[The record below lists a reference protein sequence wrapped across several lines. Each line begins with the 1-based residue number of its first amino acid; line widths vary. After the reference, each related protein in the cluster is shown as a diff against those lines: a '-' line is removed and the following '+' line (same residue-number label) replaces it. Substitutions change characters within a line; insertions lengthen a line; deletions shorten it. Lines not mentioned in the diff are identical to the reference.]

1 MKTIRMKKVLNDI
14 FQAGLENARLE
25 VSVTVDGQ
33 TVNIFT
39 SNQVFYEMANNYSG
53 YTACISEIF
62 APTTAAFIAL
72 YSDYRENTKAQLY
85 RAWAALQAEYDPVS
99 NYDMYEEG
107 ADGKKIDKET
117 VTPSGG
123 TKNTQKTYHTG
134 LNSTGNGA
142 EADYVETEVTPL
154 AGAKTE
160 TSRSN
165 TQTMTFDGDSLTGYY
180 EATEHYFKRS
190 GNIGVTESS
199 TMVQHELDLR
209 ARDLLRE
216 WVKGFIDR
224 YCFVV
229 GGEVYD
235 CDCV

>member
-14 FQAGLENARLE
+14 FQAGLANARLE

-39 SNQVFYEMANNYSG
+39 SDQVFYELANNYSG

-62 APTTAAFIAL
+62 TPSTAAFIAL
-72 YSDYRENTKAQLY
+72 YSDYRANTKAQLY
-85 RAWAALQAEYDPVS
+85 RAWAALQAEYNPVN
-99 NYDMYEEG
+99 NYDMVETG
-107 ADGKKIDKET
+107 ADGRKLDTDT

-123 TKNTQKTYHTG
+123 TQTRTYRAG
-134 LNSTGNGA
+134 LNSTGDGVQ
-142 EADYVETEVTPL
+142 ADFVEVTPKE
-154 AGAKTE
+154 GAQ
-160 TSRSN
+160 
-165 TQTMTFDGDSLTGYY
+165 TQTTHGNTKTADFDGTTHSGYY
-180 EATEHYFKRS
+180 EAKEHFFKRS

-199 TMVQHELDLR
+199 TMVLHEVELR
-209 ARDLLRE
+209 KIDLLRE

-229 GGEVYD
+229 GGEMYE
-235 CDCV
+235 CDSDSL